1 LPSSR
6 VDLVVLQTCI
16 LAWALR
22 RPAPEPETRACSFL
36 LTGYEHIGHDRKN
49 HCTVPLQGPGGYL
62 PWSEDEEMKLLREA
76 EIIIADNDLLGTQ
89 LYNLPAAKWV
99 QGTWAGV
106 EKIMQ
111 HYDVTKVCTLF
122 NLNRVI
128 IIGNIT
134 SIYCIAKIILE
145 S

>member
-1 LPSSR
+1 MYMQISNIILIIDR
-6 VDLVVLQTCI
+6 VDLVALLTCK

-49 HCTVPLQGPGGYL
+49 YCTVPLQGSG
-62 PWSEDEEMKLLREA
+62 DAAKLREA
-76 EIIIADNDLLGTQ
+76 EIIVADNGLLGKE

-106 EKIMQ
+106 ETLME
-111 HYDVTKVCTLF
+111 HYDANKVKCLF
-122 NLNRVI
+122 YLL
-128 IIGNIT
+128 
-134 SIYCIAKIILE
+134 KLLL
-145 S
+145 